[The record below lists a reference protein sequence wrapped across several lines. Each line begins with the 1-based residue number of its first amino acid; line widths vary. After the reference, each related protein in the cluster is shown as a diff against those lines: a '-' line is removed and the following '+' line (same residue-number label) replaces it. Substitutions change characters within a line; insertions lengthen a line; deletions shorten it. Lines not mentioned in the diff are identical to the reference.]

1 MMSGKNR
8 KAHAMKT
15 IGVLLSCAGLLAL
28 ACGCAKSPEK
38 KAALEQQAAARAK
51 VAELEKSLAA
61 CSDDAL
67 RIEGLREI
75 IGIQAMESG
84 DLDAALERYEKNES
98 LLAHDAMSRIYVAVA
113 QSMKAGREKKI
124 ENKLKWLRVGMNSF
138 ETLREEF
145 PDDPMV
151 GLYQASTYANFP
163 PEVGAKL
170 EVLDIISELRLR
182 YASKE
187 WTPSEGI
194 AGQMEYIYSAL
205 ERNFSDQAS
214 REEIKASRDE
224 FASADPIFA
233 VLNKETEQ
241 K

>member
-1 MMSGKNR
+1 MTGKNR
-8 KAHAMKT
+8 RTHAMKAFGL
-15 IGVLLSCAGLLAL
+15 ILSCVGMLAL

-38 KAALEQQAAARAK
+38 KAALEKQDAARAK
-51 VAELEKSLAA
+51 VTELEKALAA
-61 CSDDAL
+61 SSDDAL
-67 RIEGLREI
+67 RIERLREI
-75 IGIQAMESG
+75 IGIQAMDSG
-84 DLDAALERYEKNES
+84 DLDAAIDRYGKNES

-187 WTPSEGI
+187 WMPSEDI

-205 ERNFSDQAS
+205 ERNFGDRAS
-214 REEIKASRDE
+214 RQEIKASRDE
-224 FASADPIFA
+224 FASADPVFA
-233 VLNKETEQ
+233 VLAKETEQ

>member
-1 MMSGKNR
+1 V
-8 KAHAMKT
+8 T
-15 IGVLLSCAGLLAL
+15 
-28 ACGCAKSPEK
+28 
-38 KAALEQQAAARAK
+38 
-51 VAELEKSLAA
+51 ELEKALAA
-61 CSDDAL
+61 SSDDAL
-67 RIEGLREI
+67 RIETLREI
-75 IGIQAMESG
+75 IGIQSMDSG
-84 DLDAALERYEKNES
+84 DLDAALERYGKNES

-138 ETLREEF
+138 ETLRDEF

-182 YASKE
+182 YASGE
-187 WTPSEGI
+187 WTPSEDI

-205 ERNFSDQAS
+205 ERNFRD
-214 REEIKASRDE
+214 KASRDE
-224 FASADPIFA
+224 IMASRVEFASVDPVFA
-233 VLNKETEQ
+233 VLKKEAD
-241 K
+241 KK